1 MLHGMSFHHLPE
13 SVCSFIQVLFKTVVY
28 VLCTLKCIIN
38 DKRLQCM
45 TPWYW
50 FLTLYDGMHPARK
63 GRKKCYFTFPK
74 PGEPL
79 HLHQLLQDW
88 QPYSALLTYWFLTQL
103 KFPLPKLEVIQESP
117 APSSVTDMHSCICHM
132 LLLSL
137 VLFPWLLTTAA
148 SNINGQRHRPAA
160 RVMLLIVNIT
170 NKPDLGFGSKEHWL
184 LSLWSV
190 TALMQETC
198 LVWDRIFLKSIFTLN
213 RNV

>member
-38 DKRLQCM
+38 DERLQCM

-50 FLTLYDGMHPARK
+50 FLTLYNGMHPARK
-63 GRKKCYFTFPK
+63 GKKKCYFTFPK

-79 HLHQLLQDW
+79 HLCQLLQDW
-88 QPYSALLTYWFLTQL
+88 QPGFLTQL
-103 KFPLPKLEVIQESP
+103 KFPLPKLEAVQESP

-137 VLFPWLLTTAA
+137 VLFPWLLTMAA
-148 SNINGQRHRPAA
+148 SKINGQGHKPAA
-160 RVMLLIVNIT
+160 RFLLLIVSIA
-170 NKPDLGFGSKEHWL
+170 NKPD
-184 LSLWSV
+184 
-190 TALMQETC
+190 C
-198 LVWDRIFLKSIFTLN
+198 LVLAPLSSGCSLCEGWQHPCKKPIWLGIGSL
-213 RNV
+213 